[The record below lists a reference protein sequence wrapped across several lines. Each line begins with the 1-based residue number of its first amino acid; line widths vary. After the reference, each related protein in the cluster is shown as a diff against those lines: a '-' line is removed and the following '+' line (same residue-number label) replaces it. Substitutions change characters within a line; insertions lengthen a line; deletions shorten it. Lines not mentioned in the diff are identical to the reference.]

1 MNLLITFTMCRS
13 VGCVFRCGQFN
24 DVKRWNPTNLWYIH
38 WKIHWTIRT
47 MTQPECIAYTGA
59 KWLFNWRRR
68 NDGEKSRRSIQM
80 HDMWSRQMDRSVSMI
95 PRRVRVQYCWLRELT
110 ITLRWARII
119 CTNRIYIILHSIT
132 IGTHQHWN
140 SMKWAVCM

>member
-1 MNLLITFTMCRS
+1 MWRS
-13 VGCVFRCGQFN
+13 VGCAFRCGQLN
-24 DVKRWNPTNLWYIH
+24 DVKRWNPTNLWCIH

-47 MTQPECIAYTGA
+47 MTQPECVAYTGA

-68 NDGEKSRRSIQM
+68 NDWEEKSRRSIQM

-110 ITLRWARII
+110 ITMRWARII

-132 IGTHQHWN
+132 IHINIGTQW
-140 SMKWAVCM
+140 SPPCACRY